1 MGYIGNLIANI
12 IGLIGGTI
20 LSIVVAIFSALN
32 IQIPSG
38 FLSSFQWIAGFFS
51 FANGFLPMETII
63 ICGIWFL
70 AVFLLKYK
78 INLFLHTIFPF
89 IPLIGKKVDL
99 PHVGSAKEKTK

>member
-12 IGLIGGTI
+12 IGLIGGAI
-20 LSIVVAIFSALN
+20 LSVVIAIFSALN

-38 FLSSFQWIAGFFS
+38 FLSAFQWIVGFFS
-51 FANGFLPMETII
+51 FANGFLPMATII
-63 ICGIWFL
+63 ICGLWFL

-89 IPLIGKKVDL
+89 IPLIGKKVEL
-99 PHVGSAKEKTK
+99 PHVASSAEKKK